1 MLVFRN
7 CFYNFNFKMNRLG
20 FVFLLLLSAIQMQP
34 LLVLSA
40 ESTEILESTIRTCYS
55 YLTMDNDE
63 MSRMRTS
70 YKNGDS
76 EAGIYVESLLKQ
88 CNAEIASGT
97 LYTVVNKAVLPPS
110 GDKHDY
116 MSMAP
121 YWWPDETQPGGLP
134 YKYRDGMINPE
145 TRKAN
150 TDQDA
155 LKGAFASIYN
165 NGLAFYFTGDEKY
178 RRRAI
183 EVINTF
189 FIDKET
195 RMNPNL
201 NYSQFRCGHN
211 NNFGAPAGIIII
223 ANIYELLQGVALLS
237 ADAGLPDYTSH
248 GLKEWMKK
256 YLDWML
262 NSKLG
267 TAERNTKNN
276 HGTHYDCQIIA
287 IMLYLDDVDGVRK
300 YIQTITMPRLARQ
313 VAKDGSQPEELKRTK
328 SWNYTNMNMQGFFNI
343 ALMAEKIDV
352 DLWHYSRDGQILLKS
367 MIDWF
372 IPYLKL
378 EKEWSWKQIEK
389 QQVSR
394 IEWCFEVAAKEY
406 GDTRYTDI
414 ISGFKSIHKNI
425 LAK

>member
-1 MLVFRN
+1 
-7 CFYNFNFKMNRLG
+7 MNRLG
-20 FVFLLLLSAIQMQP
+20 IVFLLSLSAMTAQP
-34 LLVLSA
+34 MLVYP
-40 ESTEILESTIRTCYS
+40 TEHTETLESSISSRYS

-63 MSRMRTS
+63 MSRMRIS

-76 EAGIYVESLLKQ
+76 EAGAYVESLRKQ
-88 CNAEIASGT
+88 CDAEIASGL

-121 YWWPDETQPGGLP
+121 YWWPDETKPDGLP

-178 RRRAI
+178 RSRAI
-183 EVINTF
+183 QVINTF
-189 FIDKET
+189 FIDKDT

-201 NYSQFRCGHN
+201 KYSQFRRGHN
-211 NNFGAPAGIIII
+211 ENFGAPAGIIIT
-223 ANIYELLQGVALLS
+223 ANIYELLQGVALLT
-237 ADAGLPDYTSH
+237 ADAGLPDYTSA

-256 YLDWML
+256 YLDWIL

-287 IMLYLDDVDGVRK
+287 VMLYLDDVDGAIK
-300 YIQTITMPRLARQ
+300 YIQTTTMPRLSRQ

-328 SWNYTNMNMQGFFNI
+328 SWNYTNMNMHGFFNI

-378 EKEWSWKQIEK
+378 EKEWTWKQIEK

-394 IEWCFEVAAKEY
+394 IEWCLEVAAKEY
-406 GDTRYTDI
+406 GDTCYTDI
-414 ISGFKSIHKNI
+414 IGEFKSIHKNI
-425 LAK
+425 VAE